1 MPILYKVSGL
11 CIDQIQTIQ
20 FFTRI
25 RLLFKKLPVQANTIV
40 ALVNKLVVGSKPTFE
55 SFLPVRS
62 QSIYTLESHLSH
74 KNKVSRHQREQLLQ
88 QRPLLIW
95 FTGLSGSGKSTLAV
109 QLEAQLHEAGFKTY
123 LLDGDN
129 IRAGLNKDLSFT
141 DEGRVENI
149 RRIGEVSKLMLD
161 AGVIVLSAFISPFH
175 ADREQVKNI
184 VGSENYLEV
193 FVDTPLDIC
202 EQRDVK
208 GLYKKARAG
217 EVKNF
222 TGIDSPYEA
231 PQNPDIAIPTH
242 RYSVEESVDQLMNS
256 ILPRVTVVL

>member
-1 MPILYKVSGL
+1 LNHIYPIKTKVS
-11 CIDQIQTIQ
+11 
-20 FFTRI
+20 
-25 RLLFKKLPVQANTIV
+25 K
-40 ALVNKLVVGSKPTFE
+40 E
-55 SFLPVRS
+55 
-62 QSIYTLESHLSH
+62 
-74 KNKVSRHQREQLLQ
+74 QREALSK
-88 QRPLLIW
+88 QRARLIW

-109 QLEAQLHEAGFKTY
+109 QLEAQLHAEGFKTY

-129 IRAGLNKDLSFT
+129 VRAGLNKDLTFT

-149 RRIGEVSKLMLD
+149 RRIGEVSKLLLD

-184 VGSENYLEV
+184 VGAENYIEV
-193 FVDTPLDIC
+193 FVDTPLEVC

-231 PQNPDIAIPTH
+231 PERADIVIPTD
-242 RYSVEESVDQLMNS
+242 RVPVEEAVEQLMQY
-256 ILPRVTVVL
+256 ILPKVTWIG